1 MLNFIIEQL
10 NRLPCEVDNYHL
22 LNVAKIHY
30 LFETTKRFRGLF

>member
-22 LNVAKIHY
+22 LNVAKIQHS
-30 LFETTKRFRGLF
+30 FQI